1 MTIEVSLSTES
12 IQRAIREL
20 QTVQDNIEREMG
32 EVIDTL
38 TQEGADVA
46 RQAIGS
52 MAAVDHVS
60 IGNEGMIEVTGKG
73 AVFQEFGAGQ
83 AVMPYLFEN
92 PDVKEAGVNPLLHYL
107 VHGKKEGPFR
117 ETGINGSLFS
127 DQCQCNC
134 QRRRT
139 CTKHGQQMEPQSS
152 HGRLD
157 SFFRH

>member
-73 AVFQEFGAGQ
+73 AVFQEFGAGD
-83 AVMPYLFEN
+83 AVIAYQFEN
-92 PDVKEAGVNPLLHYL
+92 PEPVPVYPGSYSELEGSKQYAEHGEWHFGGRTYTEVPARHGLLNAR
-107 VHGKKEGPFR
+107 KWIR
-117 ETGINGSLFS
+117 
-127 DQCQCNC
+127 
-134 QRRRT
+134 QRST
-139 CTKHGQQMEPQSS
+139 EIAQEMIQ
-152 HGRLD
+152 L
-157 SFFRH
+157 

>member
-92 PDVKEAGVNPLLHYL
+92 PEPVPVHEGSYSETEGSGEYASTGSWHFGGKYYTEIPARHGLLDA
-107 VHGKKEGPFR
+107 R
-117 ETGINGSLFS
+117 EWIR
-127 DQCQCNC
+127 
-134 QRRRT
+134 QRST
-139 CTKHGQQMEPQSS
+139 EIAQEMIQ
-152 HGRLD
+152 L
-157 SFFRH
+157 